1 MNPRP
6 PGAYAN
12 PHLAGIGLGLVLLAA
27 FVIMGRGLGA
37 SGAFSST
44 VSWFVNLV
52 APAHAQANEYMQ
64 QYLGDGSTHPLKAW
78 LVFEVIGVAAGA
90 LVSGLLA
97 GRAHIAVEKGP
108 RVSTAVRLLC
118 AAQRRQLGLH
128 DHGVRRRLRGRLV
141 LQVAMAMMT
150 PLFKYG
156 LFGEEFSLL
165 VAFVLGL
172 GFGFFLERA
181 GFGSARKLAAQFYLY
196 DMSVFKVMFTAIVTA
211 MLGVTYLGWIGWLD
225 LSLVYL
231 VPTHLGPQLVGG
243 LVLGVGFVIG
253 GYCPGT
259 SVASLA
265 TGRID
270 AMVYA
275 LGIFAGTFVYAEVY
289 PAIKGF
295 VNADAMG
302 QVTLPEVL
310 GLPYGVVVFAVVVIA
325 VVGFWGATK
334 IERWVGSKS

>member
-1 MNPRP
+1 
-6 PGAYAN
+6 
-12 PHLAGIGLGLVLLAA
+12 
-27 FVIMGRGLGA
+27 
-37 SGAFSST
+37 
-44 VSWFVNLV
+44 
-52 APAHAQANEYMQ
+52 
-64 QYLGDGSTHPLKAW
+64 
-78 LVFEVIGVAAGA
+78 
-90 LVSGLLA
+90 
-97 GRAHIAVEKGP
+97 
-108 RVSTAVRLLC
+108 
-118 AAQRRQLGLH
+118 
-128 DHGVRRRLRGRLV
+128 
-141 LQVAMAMMT
+141 MMT

-165 VAFVLGL
+165 VAFVLGI
-172 GFGFFLERA
+172 GFGFCLERA

-225 LSLVYL
+225 LGLVYL

-243 LVLGVGFVIG
+243 LVLGVGFVVG

-265 TGRID
+265 TGRVD

-310 GLPYGVVVFAVVVIA
+310 GLPYGLVVFAVVVIA

-334 IERWVGSKS
+334 VERWVGGRS